1 MEKKIGDMTLS
12 EIADICNKCDNNKIE
27 YCPFLQV
34 VLIECGF
41 EFDKDRRCGLD
52 DVIEIKEVFK

>member
-12 EIADICNKCDNNKIE
+12 EIADICKKCDNNKIE
-27 YCPFLQV
+27 RCPFLQV

-41 EFDKDRRCGLD
+41 GCDKDRRCGLD
-52 DVIEIKEVFK
+52 DVIGLKEVFK